1 MHKTPTLAG
10 AALIITLFGLTPA
23 WAAKASKKEPV
34 VEVALSEAGAKLET
48 KYAEQLKTLKAEI
61 TAALPAVDDAAK
73 QAFLSAYQTEAT
85 AIAEEQKLLLAAGS
99 KKLKDPADKAAATK
113 AHEDAIAAAAVAV
126 KSADSASQA
135 VLKSLAT
142 VISSD
147 RLDAQLVKCAVLSD
161 ATPRGLAVF
170 AEKSPEHASLVDQL
184 LSDVDLM
191 RQMLV
196 AGGAQGGAYG
206 EAMRIYNEIQKAS
219 PKAKSG
225 VLQRLAVGVSVEH
238 ALPAEQT
245 NALEDTQAPK
255 VVDPVKRYLHFE
267 KAYAA
272 GELDPCF
279 EKLSAWDYRN
289 VVNGNEPDAILTWG
303 REMLRNYRPDIIS
316 TSDQRWRYSKSVKT
330 DVKYGS
336 QDQKNDSP
344 ALHPFQNMINTGGV
358 CGRRAFFGRFILRAF
373 GVPTLARPQPGHAT
387 LVRWTPDGWLV
398 NLGAS
403 WGWGRVEGESDLDFL
418 AMTQARRNEAAYV
431 EVQRARWIGTALGEK
446 KAYGFHSEVSGFWN
460 GLALYHQRAIIEASK
475 AKALGAVGTDI
486 GEANESK
493 EADLVEEVKVTDE
506 DKKIVVGKD
515 GAITIPAV
523 ACAIE
528 GGKSEKILFMKSSLG
543 GLQMH
548 YGRLGTAEVPFS
560 YTIEA
565 PEAGTYA
572 LRARVVTVSPNQ
584 SFQVSANDAKEP
596 VVLAMPYTIGAWG
609 TTEPVQVSLVKGM
622 NVLKFSRSEAGKG
635 TTIKD
640 LTLTPLK

>member
-1 MHKTPTLAG
+1 MFKSPYPAVAAFAVTLV
-10 AALIITLFGLTPA
+10 GLTPA

-34 VEVALSEAGAKLET
+34 VEVALSEAGVQLEA
-48 KYAEQLKTLKAEI
+48 KYAEQLKALKTEI
-61 TAALPAVDDAAK
+61 AAALPAVDEAAK
-73 QAFLSAYQTEAT
+73 QAFLAAYQAEAT

-113 AHEDAIAAAAVAV
+113 AHEDAIAATAAAS
-126 KSADSASQA
+126 KSAVSASQT
-135 VLKSLAT
+135 VLKSLAP
-142 VISSD
+142 VLSSD
-147 RLDAQLVKCAVLSD
+147 RLDAKLVKCAVLAE
-161 ATPRGLAVF
+161 ATPRGLAAF
-170 AEKSPEHASLVDQL
+170 AEKSPGQAALVDQL
-184 LSDVDLM
+184 LGDVDLM

-196 AGGAQGGAYG
+196 AGGARGGAYG

-219 PKAKSG
+219 SKAKSG

-238 ALPAEQT
+238 ALPVEQS
-245 NALEDTQAPK
+245 NAAEDTQAPT

-289 VVNGNEPDAILTWG
+289 VVNGNEPDAILAWG

-316 TSDQRWRYSKSVKT
+316 TSDQRWRYSKAVKT

-344 ALHPFQNMINTGGV
+344 ALHPYQNMINTGGV

-446 KAYGFHSEVSGFWN
+446 KAYGFRSEVSGLWN
-460 GLALYHQRAIIEASK
+460 GLALYHQRAIIEAAK
-475 AKALGAVGTDI
+475 AVALGAVGTDI

-493 EADLVEEVKVTDE
+493 EADVVEEVKVTEE
-506 DKKIVVGKD
+506 DRKIVVGKD

-523 ACAIE
+523 ACAMDVE
-528 GGKSEKILFMKSSLG
+528 KSEKILFMKSGLG

-548 YGRLGTAEVPFS
+548 YGRLGTTEVPFR

-572 LRARVVTVSPNQ
+572 LSARVVTVSPNQ
-584 SFQVSANDAKEP
+584 VFQVSVNDAKEP
-596 VVLAMPYTIGAWG
+596 VVLTMPYTIGAWQV
-609 TTEPVQVSLVKGM
+609 TEPVKVSLVKGK
-622 NVLKFSRSEAGKG
+622 NVLTFSRSEAGKG
-635 TTIKD
+635 VTIKD
-640 LTLTPLK
+640 LTLTPVK